1 MNEFKRIENLK
12 GQVAVIFGGFGQVG
26 FATAQRLANQQARVI
41 CVTRKSTSSHLEKI
55 KDLPHHEL
63 LKHLVIEADLTDSN
77 SLLKA
82 VELVKNEAGGC
93 DILVNTAGVTRTI
106 RPVNLEQ
113 LTDDI
118 FDEILAVNLR
128 GVFSTIRS
136 FEPLLKLS
144 GSGLVI
150 NVSSTASLRAS
161 ESNVAYAAAKAGL
174 NLMTQTLAKAL
185 APQIRF
191 LAIVPGFMVEATSG
205 AVKQPG
211 FNEAVAKRT
220 PLGRIGYADDI
231 ASTIEVCA
239 TSIRFAT
246 GSILTID
253 GGRTL

>member
-26 FATAQRLANQQARVI
+26 FATAQRLASQQARVI
-41 CVTRKSTSSHLEKI
+41 CVTRRSTSSHLEKI
-55 KDLPHHEL
+55 KELPHHEH
-63 LKHLVIEADLTDSN
+63 LKHMVIEADLTDSN

-82 VELVKNEAGGC
+82 VDLVKDQAGGC
-93 DILVNTAGVTRTI
+93 DILVNTAGMTRTM
-106 RPVNLEQ
+106 RPANLEQ

-128 GVFSTIRS
+128 GVFATIRS

-185 APQIRF
+185 APQIRL

-220 PLGRIGYADDI
+220 PLGSIGYADDI

-239 TSIRFAT
+239 KRVD
-246 GSILTID
+246 L
-253 GGRTL
+253 R